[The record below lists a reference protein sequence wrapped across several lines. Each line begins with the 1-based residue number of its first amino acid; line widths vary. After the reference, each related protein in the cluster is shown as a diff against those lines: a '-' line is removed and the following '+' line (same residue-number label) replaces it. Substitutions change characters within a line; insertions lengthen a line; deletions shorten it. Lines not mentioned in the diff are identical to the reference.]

1 MSVKYDPDHIRQRL
15 LSVRLDRMFRLVN
28 ENSYSGGLE
37 VVSTPSRFSDPEEN
51 YGVLYAAE
59 TLACGFWEA
68 IVRNRLDHK
77 KHRKLPLQDIESRV
91 VVSLSSTEPLSLVD
105 LRGDGPARLSAPVAV
120 IHDARHAA
128 SRTLSAAA
136 YANVP
141 EADGFLYPSRFTGH
155 ACVAVFDRA
164 IVKLGV
170 LEVTPL
176 IECVGF
182 FDMLDDYEIKLMD

>member
-1 MSVKYDPDHIRQRL
+1 MSVQYDPDRIRQCL
-15 LSVRLDRMFRLVN
+15 LAVRLDRMFRLVHV
-28 ENSYSGGLE
+28 NSCSGGLE
-37 VVSTPSRFSDPEEN
+37 VVPTPSRFSDPEEN

-68 IVRNRLDHK
+68 IVRNRLDHQ

-105 LRGDGPARLSAPVAV
+105 LRGDGPARLSAPAAV

-141 EADGFLYPSRFTGH
+141 EAEGFLYPSRFTGH
-155 ACVAVFDRA
+155 ACAAVFDRA
-164 IVKLGV
+164 IVKLEA
-170 LEVTPL
+170 LEVASL
-176 IECVGF
+176 IECIGF
-182 FDMLDDYEIKLMD
+182 FDMLDDYDIKLID